1 MSEYGNEKPH
11 APLRFAK
18 LLRNG
23 FRGLAKFITR
33 IMSEGRQWMSTR
45 YSQLRFSGSA
55 RHEKVSAVRA
65 ARIREKLNESL
76 DAKKAGKTEPT
87 TSTSW
92 RDAA

>member
-1 MSEYGNEKPH
+1 
-11 APLRFAK
+11 
-18 LLRNG
+18 
-23 FRGLAKFITR
+23 
-33 IMSEGRQWMSTR
+33 MSTR